1 MQQKLIL
8 PVNRTRVTASAFN
21 RAYRERFGYPHYGT
35 DLVSA
40 VGDRTVYASGTGT
53 LIIAGWDE

>member
-40 VGDRTVYASGTGT
+40 VGTARYTPA
-53 LIIAGWDE
+53 APAH